1 MYTEFSM
8 LFKTMTSDG
17 FFCSHLNSVKRTGS
31 FENLLSNNQSFL
43 KVVNCKFFII
53 FFPFTCSLVRPTQ
66 CNHLFFQSGP
76 TISSITDSAEKGG
89 MMLTIKKKNATS
101 QI

>member
-53 FFPFTCSLVRPTQ
+53 FFLLPVLWCGLPSATIFFSSLDPPYLQ
-66 CNHLFFQSGP
+66 
-76 TISSITDSAEKGG
+76 
-89 MMLTIKKKNATS
+89 
-101 QI
+101 